1 MKTQQKKKVF
11 CKQNIPNM
19 LLVLR
24 MVLAVVVVILL
35 IADNYTHG
43 FSNVNPLIYT
53 LKSPK
58 WWGNNIYV
66 SRVYL
71 FFLIAGC
78 LFVLAAIT
86 DWLDGFIARKFNWV
100 SDFGKFWDPIADKV
114 LVNSVLICFAWHGYC
129 VILIPVIMIA
139 RDVMVDAQKMIAA
152 KKKIVV
158 AANFWG
164 KCKTV
169 LQMVGIVLIFF
180 IFANNGSDLSDPM
193 YWSIQQLMLYLA
205 TVMSV
210 VSGVIY
216 FKQIHKAINH
226 AKQH

>member
-1 MKTQQKKKVF
+1 MKAKANKKLF

-19 LLVLR
+19 LVVFR
-24 MVLAVVVVILL
+24 MVLALVVVLLL
-35 IADNYTHG
+35 IADHFLKG
-43 FSNVNPLIYT
+43 FDCDPTIYT
-53 LKSPK
+53 LKTPR
-58 WWGNNIYV
+58 WWGDNIYV
-66 SRVYL
+66 SQVTL
-71 FFLIAGC
+71 FFLLAGC
-78 LFVLAAIT
+78 LFVLASIT
-86 DWLDGFIARKFNWV
+86 DWLDGFLARKYHWV

-114 LVNSVLICFAWHGYC
+114 LINSVLICFAWKGYC

-152 KKKIVV
+152 KKKVVV

-169 LQMVGIVLIFF
+169 LQMVGIILIFF
-180 IFANNGSDLSDPM
+180 IFANNGSDLSDPF

-205 TVMSV
+205 TIMSV

-226 AKQH
+226 AK